1 MFRLLLIALSA
12 AISLIA
18 CGNKGSD
25 EKKVATQVAARVN
38 KEEISIHQVN
48 NVLAHAG
55 NVKPEQAKQ
64 LGRQVLDKLI
74 EQELLVQQA
83 MEKKLDRDPR
93 VMQAIEAAKRE
104 ILSRAYVEQTAGS
117 IAKPDDTA
125 VKDFYDKNPALFRE
139 RRVFNLQELVINASP
154 EQVSAVQEQ
163 VKQAKSMDDLVNY
176 LRNQKIQFNANAGVK
191 AAEQLPLEILPKF
204 QDLKDGETALIPTP
218 AGLTLV
224 HVAASQVRPLDEA
237 AARPFIE
244 QYLSNQKRNEVAEAQ
259 IKRLRETAKI
269 EYMGDFAQTDSP
281 ALVAP
286 ASAARTNPAA
296 GPAAAASSASKTP
309 DKALEKGISGL
320 K

>member
-1 MFRLLLIALSA
+1 MLRSLFVALA
-12 AISLIA
+12 AVLAMSA

-38 KEEISIHQVN
+38 NEEISIHQIN
-48 NVLAHAG
+48 NVLSRTSS
-55 NVKPEQAKQ
+55 VRPELAKQ
-64 LGRQVLDKLI
+64 AGRQVLDKLI

-83 MEKKLDRDPR
+83 KEKKLDRDPR

-104 ILSRAYVEQTAGS
+104 ILSRAYIEQTAS
-117 IAKPDDTA
+117 SAAKPDDAA
-125 VKDFYDKNPALFRE
+125 VKDFYDKNPALFKE

-163 VKQAKSMDDLVNY
+163 VTQAKSMDDLVSY
-176 LRNQKIQFNANAGVK
+176 LKNQKIQFNANAGVK

-204 QDLKDGETALIPTP
+204 QELKDGQTALIPTP

-224 HVAASQVRPLDEA
+224 HVAASQLRPLDQA

-244 QYLSNQKRNEVAEAQ
+244 QYLTNQKRNEIAAAQ
-259 IKRLRETAKI
+259 IKQLREKATI
-269 EYMGDFAQTDSP
+269 EYMGDFAQSETP
-281 ALVAP
+281 AVTP
-286 ASAARTNPAA
+286 ASAMQTEPAA
-296 GPAAAASSASKTP
+296 GSAAATNASKP
-309 DKALEKGISGL
+309 PNKALEKGISGL